1 MNPSSFP
8 SRRKRPRRRCSSPEP
23 RASVSM
29 AQAGPAAGRMAEE
42 RFVLLGRIV
51 LMTGLLSGWELTG
64 RFVDPTWISMPS
76 LIAARLIRW
85 AGDDLAL
92 HAATTVGEMA
102 MGLALGVPGGVLAG
116 IFLGRSPLL
125 ATLLRPIIV
134 ALYSVPLVTLAPLL
148 ILWFGLD
155 MEPKVVLVAVVVF
168 FLIFFNTFSGVQ
180 AIDRELIAS
189 FTLMGASRREEFQKL
204 ILPAASAWILSGL
217 RIALPYALIAA
228 TVGEM
233 IAARRGL
240 GFLVTRSASQIDMTG
255 LYAALIVLMLIGVA
269 IGAAANALEAH
280 VLRWR
285 ASGR

>member
-1 MNPSSFP
+1 MSQG
-8 SRRKRPRRRCSSPEP
+8 
-23 RASVSM
+23 A
-29 AQAGPAAGRMAEE
+29 AAGRAADG
-42 RFVLLGRIV
+42 RVVLLGRIG
-51 LMTGLLSGWELTG
+51 LMATLLVGWELAG

-76 LIAARLIRW
+76 LIAARLARW

-92 HAATTVGEMA
+92 HAATTVAEMA
-102 MGLALGVPGGVLAG
+102 LGLAIGVPAGVLSG
-116 IFLGRSPLL
+116 IVLGRSPWL

-155 MEPKVVLVAVVVF
+155 MEPKMVLVAVVVF

-180 AIDRELIAS
+180 AIDRDLIAS

-217 RIALPYALIAA
+217 KIALPYALIAA

-240 GFLVTRSASQIDMTG
+240 GFLVTRAASQIDMTG

-285 ASGR
+285 TSGQ